1 MNKKWWILIGVV
13 LLCVVGVGGWQFAW
27 GQEPSLGAQAA
38 IETATVRKDTLA
50 VMVEGTG
57 NLAPRAEVSLALLT
71 GGQVAEILVEEGQ
84 VVEAGQTLIRLE
96 TDELALQVA
105 RSEASLAAAK
115 GQLAQL
121 LAPPLPEEIAA
132 QEANLAASQGQ
143 VSAMAANRDQ
153 IVAGPGEAE
162 IQAAEVQVATAEM
175 DYRAALRT
183 YDSIDEDDKDRKEQ
197 AHYDLWAAEV
207 ALEAARTQLDVL
219 LAGADAAEVRVAQA
233 DVANVAAQRD
243 AAQAQLDLI
252 LAGAAEE
259 QIQAAEASVAQAQV
273 ALDQVRL
280 QLEQATLTAPMGG
293 TVTALNVRVGEMANP
308 GQALIVLSDLTAL
321 EVDINLDETDVAW
334 VSVGQD
340 ARVGVDAFPGV
351 EMTGEVT
358 YIAPKA
364 DSASGLVLYP
374 VTVRLVSGESPAR
387 AGMTTDV
394 EITTASQENALIIP
408 LRAVHVEDGQ
418 AYVER
423 LVGDQI
429 ERVEVALGLTTD
441 IDAEITAGLAE
452 GDVVVVVAGAEQDS
466 GGQMMPGPG
475 GGGPMRFMGGN

>member
-13 LLCVVGVGGWQFAW
+13 LLGLVGIGGWQFAW
-27 GQEPSLGAQAA
+27 GQGPSPDAQAA
-38 IETATVRKDTLA
+38 MDTATVRKDTLA
-50 VMVEGTG
+50 VVVEGSG
-57 NLAPRAEVSLALLT
+57 SLAPQAEVALALLA
-71 GGQVAEILVEEGQ
+71 GGQVAEVLVDEGQ
-84 VVEAGQTLIRLE
+84 VVEAGHPLIRLE

-153 IVAGPGEAE
+153 IVAGPSEAE
-162 IQAAEVQVATAEM
+162 IQAAEVQIATSEM
-175 DYRAALRT
+175 DYRTALRS
-183 YDSIDEDDKDRKEQ
+183 YDSIDEDDKDKKEQ
-197 AHYDLWAAEV
+197 SRYDLWAAEV
-207 ALEAARTQLDVL
+207 ALEATRTQLDVL
-219 LAGADAAEVRVAQA
+219 LAGADAAEVRAAQA
-233 DVANVAAQRD
+233 DVASVAAQRD

-252 LAGAAEE
+252 LAGAADE

-273 ALDQVRL
+273 VLAQARL
-280 QLEQATLTAPMGG
+280 QLERATLTAPMGG

-308 GQALIVLSDLTAL
+308 GQALLVLSDLAAL
-321 EVDINLDETDVAW
+321 EVDVNLDETDVAW
-334 VSVGQD
+334 VSLGQD

-351 EMTGEVT
+351 EMSGEVT
-358 YIAPKA
+358 YISPKA
-364 DSASGLVLYP
+364 DPASGVVLYP
-374 VTVRLVSGESPAR
+374 LTVRLVSGESPAR
-387 AGMTTDV
+387 AGMTADV
-394 EITTASQENALIIP
+394 EITTASRENALIVP

-423 LVGDQI
+423 LAGGQI
-429 ERVEVALGLTTD
+429 ERVEVTLGLTTD
-441 IDAEITAGLAE
+441 VEAEITAGLAE
-452 GDVVVVVAGAEQDS
+452 GDVVVVVSGAEQDS
-466 GGQMMPGPG
+466 GEQMMPGG